1 METEIIGGTLAQA
14 GNPTITNPFPGT
26 ADAAPATQSQ
36 VVYMSNLFN
45 PENTSL
51 ESFFNVLFMSAI
63 AIGAALA
70 VLRLGYAGVVYMM
83 TDLVT
88 GKQNA
93 RRMISEV
100 VLGLL
105 LLLAVWIILNQINP
119 DILNLDITR
128 SASQAT
134 PAR

>member
-1 METEIIGGTLAQA
+1 MDETSSDITVEGALAQA
-14 GNPTITNPFPGT
+14 SPAVTSPFPGNAEVSPPT
-26 ADAAPATQSQ
+26 RPEA
-36 VVYMSNLFN
+36 VYMSNIFN
-45 PENTSL
+45 PNNTSL
-51 ESFFNVLFMSAI
+51 EAFFNLLFMAAI

-70 VLRLGYAGVVYMM
+70 VVRLGYAGVVYMM

-119 DILNLDITR
+119 DLLNLNILR
-128 SASQAT
+128 SAQSS
-134 PAR
+134 